1 MRKIHFLGQI
11 FSMVMTGVVFAV
23 AVFTTVINP
32 TETVDARLFWQ
43 IPLVSAL
50 CSLASLIYPWDR
62 EMGKTE
68 MVVKKLIH
76 YILINVIVL
85 GGGAFFYWY
94 DPSQMHNIVAMELTI
109 ALIFAVVSAISWR
122 KAAVDAA
129 RMNKKLEE
137 YQKKMEE
144 SSRAQ

>member
-1 MRKIHFLGQI
+1 
-11 FSMVMTGVVFAV
+11 
-23 AVFTTVINP
+23 
-32 TETVDARLFWQ
+32 
-43 IPLVSAL
+43 
-50 CSLASLIYPWDR
+50 
-62 EMGKTE
+62 MGKTE

-109 ALIFAVVSAISWR
+109 ALIFAVVSAISLR

>member
-1 MRKIHFLGQI
+1 MRRFT
-11 FSMVMTGVVFAV
+11 MVMTGVVFAV

-32 TETVDARLFWQ
+32 SETVETKLFCQ

-50 CSLASLIYPWDR
+50 CTLSSLIYPWNR

-68 MVVKKLIH
+68 MVIKTLIH
-76 YILINVIVL
+76 YILVNVIVL
-85 GGGAFFYWY
+85 GCGAFFYWY
-94 DPSQMHNIVAMELTI
+94 DPSQLRNIAAMVFAV

-122 KAAVDAA
+122 RSAADAA
-129 RMNKKLEE
+129 RMNEKLKE
-137 YQKKMEE
+137 YQKKIEE